1 MNRRPV
7 HALAAA
13 LCAGALL
20 AAGCGSSSKSS
31 SSGSSSGSAPA
42 ASGST
47 VAVKMSQIMF
57 APKSISAKVGQTVTW
72 TNEDSTAHNVTAQQ
86 GESFKSSDF
95 NKGQTYSYKVDKPGT
110 IKYVC
115 TIHPGME
122 GTVTV
127 TK

>member
-1 MNRRPV
+1 MHRRPLL
-7 HALAAA
+7 ALAAA
-13 LCAGALL
+13 LCAAALL

-31 SSGSSSGSAPA
+31 SSGSSGASTPVSSGN
-42 ASGST
+42 T

-57 APKSISAKVGQTVTW
+57 SPKTVSAKVGQTVTW
-72 TNEDSTAHNVTAQQ
+72 TNEDSTDHNVTAQG
-86 GESFKSSDF
+86 GESFKSADF
-95 NKGQTYSYKVDKPGT
+95 GQGKSYSYKVDKPGT

-122 GTVTV
+122 GTITV

>member
-1 MNRRPV
+1 MHRRPLL
-7 HALAAA
+7 ALAAA
-13 LCAGALL
+13 LCAAALL

-31 SSGSSSGSAPA
+31 SSGSSGASAPVS
-42 ASGST
+42 SGNT

-57 APKSISAKVGQTVTW
+57 SPKTVSAKVGQTVTW
-72 TNEDSTAHNVTAQQ
+72 TNEDSTDHNVTAQG
-86 GESFKSSDF
+86 GESFKSADF
-95 NKGQTYSYKVDKPGT
+95 GQGKSYSYKVDKPGT

-122 GTVTV
+122 GTITV

>member
-1 MNRRPV
+1 MLRPLPL
-7 HALAAA
+7 LAPA

-20 AAGCGSSSKSS
+20 AAGCGSSS
-31 SSGSSSGSAPA
+31 SSGSSGSSGASAPA
-42 ASGST
+42 SGAA

-57 APKSISAKVGQTVTW
+57 SPKTVSAKVGQTVTW
-72 TNEDSTAHNVTAQQ
+72 TNEDSTAHNVTAQG
-86 GESFKSSDF
+86 GESFKSADF
-95 NKGQTYSYKVDKPGT
+95 GQGKSYSYKVDKPGT

-122 GTVTV
+122 GTITV